1 MRHGVPGMRQFTLCL
16 LGGLLLLAIGQ
27 PHAHAGGQPSA
38 AAQVGKAA
46 PITMEQWAKVR
57 QEADDAMSATRGDE
71 RIARCEAFLRD
82 HPDYPDPYRILMV
95 LVEAYVDTGRFD
107 PARLA
112 ELLEQASANRSL
124 NYVWSPEFLVSRYY
138 FKHKLPLDSAER
150 LLKKGRAQVAVEETA
165 LAKMPESSQKDSKR
179 YFLAMRK
186 ASIELSE
193 GRILLTRGSHQA
205 ALDHLLRAES
215 IGFDAGWLGPSLQ
228 PAGKGAAHRFPGGF
242 SSPDNLNLALA
253 TAYLRGGDKKR
264 AKQRLSLVNAF
275 MPELYPEVALERE
288 KLFQELDVHPPAPR
302 EFRAEAVA
310 AEDFR
315 LKDLDGKE
323 VALSDFKDRVVL
335 AMFWATW

>member
-1 MRHGVPGMRQFTLCL
+1 MRQFTLCL
-16 LGGLLLLAIGQ
+16 LCGFLLLALGQ
-27 PHAHAGGQPSA
+27 PRAHASGQPSA
-38 AAQVGKAA
+38 TAHAGKAA
-46 PITMEQWAKVR
+46 PITMEQWAKER

-82 HPDYPDPYRILMV
+82 HPDYPDPYRILIV
-95 LVEAYVDTGRFD
+95 LVEAYVDTGRFN

-112 ELLEQASANRSL
+112 ELLEQASSL
-124 NYVWSPEFLVSRYY
+124 SVLAGQSSPEFLVSRYY
-138 FKHKLPLDSAER
+138 FKHHLPLDSAER
-150 LLKKGRAQVAVEETA
+150 LLQKGRAGIAAEETA
-165 LAKMPESSQKDSKR
+165 LARMSDSVQKDTKR

-193 GRILLTRGSHQA
+193 GRILLARGSHQA
-205 ALDHLLRAES
+205 ALDYLLRAES
-215 IGFDAGWLGPSLQ
+215 TGFDAGWLGPSLQ
-228 PAGKGAAHRFPGGF
+228 PAGKGAAQRFPGGF

-253 TAYLRGGDKKR
+253 TAYLRTGDKKR

-275 MPELYPEVALERE
+275 MPELHPEVALERE

-302 EFRAEAVA
+302 EARAEAVA